1 VECSCKACCC
11 ALFSVTHC
19 CQSRLCS
26 SKLPSNGASCLVTTS
41 QKMLELFCGRN
52 RAAAATSEK
61 ASSQIFVTTSAKSVF
76 CSLASSIASQ
86 GCCEVVLRRQKQQ
99 TALKKPDKPRI
110 AAQCMVL
117 GTVAATSVAS
127 QPLRLD
133 YITTK
138 PLLHPSSGATALQA
152 GFAHNGGTF
161 GSWRALPTWTGGT
174 GSYGGAC
181 CIAV

>member
-1 VECSCKACCC
+1 MECSCKACCC
-11 ALFSVTHC
+11 APFSVTRC

-26 SKLPSNGASCLVTTS
+26 SKPPANGASCLLTTS
-41 QKMLELFCGRN
+41 QKMVELFCERN

-61 ASSQIFVTTSAKSVF
+61 ACLHRSLQRLLQNSVF

-99 TALKKPDKPRI
+99 TALKKPDKSRI

-117 GTVAATSVAS
+117 ETVAATSVAS

-138 PLLHPSSGATALQA
+138 PL
-152 GFAHNGGTF
+152 
-161 GSWRALPTWTGGT
+161 
-174 GSYGGAC
+174 
-181 CIAV
+181 